1 MQSNFLHECN
11 CGSGFTDS
19 ERITYFENKELLI
32 GKIVTIRY
40 FEVTQNETTKGYG
53 LRFPTWTGVI
63 RDDKD
68 EISMH

>member
-1 MQSNFLHECN
+1 ML
-11 CGSGFTDS
+11 
-19 ERITYFENKELLI
+19 NKI
-32 GKIVTIRY
+32 PIWK
-40 FEVTQNETTKGYG
+40 QNETTKGYG

>member
-1 MQSNFLHECN
+1 MLIGASKIKPSLKTNHLIKKYIDVKN
-11 CGSGFTDS
+11 
-19 ERITYFENKELLI
+19 NALI